1 MKNRGQTTVFYSL
14 IIGALLILT
23 FTALEV
29 TRIYC
34 GRAKIKAVL
43 HSTRTSIMADYNRDL
58 FERYHLLF
66 MDPTYGTGSDA
77 MVEEKFA
84 DYANASL
91 DADKAV
97 YSCVVK
103 EVALVNKK
111 TIMDDHMKLLKKQ
124 ITEYEKEEG
133 LIKKATKI
141 PQNVIDNSKE
151 VKEASDTTKR
161 NATVLPT
168 DENANDE
175 ENGEHFEKNEEPV
188 EDPRDVLKNNLS
200 MGILT
205 LVLPEGSVV
214 SKEPQDFSNSPSKE
228 YKEDIKEKKDTSFS
242 DVDKMTE
249 ALDNIAKESDGK
261 GLGVS
266 SKFAFSSY
274 VLDHFSYQGKEL
286 PDSVMKCE
294 TEYILKGKDDDYANL
309 EAVLNEIIWTRMP
322 VNYLCI
328 IQDEAKQSE
337 ALTLATAICTATGTM
352 PMVEIVKYLLMGC
365 WSYGESISEVR
376 ALMHGEKLPYV
387 KTPDKWRTDLKT
399 LKTGEQAKEELGM
412 DYKDYLY
419 LMLLRKESK
428 DITYAR
434 MLDVIEKNLKQE
446 NENLSVVNLCGKLTF
461 QGEVA
466 VSNFFRKEE
475 DEAYSYYFEEVVEY

>member
-14 IIGALLILT
+14 IIGVLLVLT

-29 TRIYC
+29 VRIYC
-34 GRAKIKAVL
+34 GRVKIRAVL
-43 HSTRTSIMADYNRDL
+43 HSARTSIMADYNRDL

-84 DYANASL
+84 DYVIASL
-91 DADKAV
+91 DADKEV
-97 YSCVVK
+97 YSCSLK
-103 EVALVNKK
+103 DVALVSKK

-124 ITEYEKEEG
+124 ITEYETKEG
-133 LIKKATKI
+133 LIKKATEL
-141 PQNVIDNSKE
+141 PQNVMDNSKE
-151 VKEASDTTKR
+151 VSEASDTTKR
-161 NATVLPT
+161 NATVIPE
-168 DENANDE
+168 DNNVSE
-175 ENGEHFEKNEEPV
+175 EEKEEHFEKNEEQV
-188 EDPRDVLKNNLS
+188 DDPRDVLKSNLS
-200 MGILT
+200 LGVLA
-205 LVLPEGSVV
+205 LVLPEGTTV
-214 SKEPQDFSNSPSKE
+214 SKDPQDFSNSPSSE
-228 YKEDIKEKKDTSFS
+228 YKEEVKEDKDASFS
-242 DVDKMTE
+242 DVGKMTE
-249 ALDNIAKESDGK
+249 ALDDIAKESSGK
-261 GLGVS
+261 GLGMT
-266 SKFAFSSY
+266 SKLAFASY
-274 VLDHFSYQGKEL
+274 VLDHFSYQGKEMEGS
-286 PDSVMKCE
+286 DMKCE
-294 TEYILKGKDDDYANL
+294 TEYILKGKDNDYANL

-328 IQDEAKQSE
+328 MQDEAKQGE

-399 LKTGEQAKEELGM
+399 LCDGNGIKEETGM
-412 DYKDYLY
+412 AYKDYLY

-428 DITYAR
+428 DVTYAR

-446 NENLSVVNLCGKLTF
+446 NLSVVNLCGELIF
-461 QGEVA
+461 QGEA
-466 VSNFFRKEE
+466 RINNFFRKEE
-475 DEAYSYYFEEVVEY
+475 DESYSYYFEEKVEY